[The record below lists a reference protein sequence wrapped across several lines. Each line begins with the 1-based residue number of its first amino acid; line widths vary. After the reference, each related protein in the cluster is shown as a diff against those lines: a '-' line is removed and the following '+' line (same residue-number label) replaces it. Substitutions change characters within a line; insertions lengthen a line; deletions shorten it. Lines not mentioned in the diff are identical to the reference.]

1 MPNPC
6 VREYN
11 KSERLTYIHGP
22 DTEKTTQGISDILF
36 KGQNNDLFMIFN
48 TSEVSVVNLKPD
60 DKAWKLGVL
69 NLNPEDKQSLPFPG
83 HHYEAQN
90 AFESLK
96 DISKDAVGHI
106 QVE

>member
-22 DTEKTTQGISDILF
+22 DNEKTTQGISDILF

-48 TSEVSVVNLKPD
+48 TSEVSVESYKPD
-60 DKAWKLGVL
+60 DGTWKLGVL
-69 NLNPEDKQSLPFPG
+69 NLNPEDKRSLPFPS
-83 HHYEAQN
+83 HHYDAQD
-90 AFESLK
+90 AFDSVKGINKE
-96 DISKDAVGHI
+96 AVGHI
-106 QVE
+106 

>member
-1 MPNPC
+1 
-6 VREYN
+6 
-11 KSERLTYIHGP
+11 
-22 DTEKTTQGISDILF
+22 
-36 KGQNNDLFMIFN
+36 MIFN

-69 NLNPEDKQSLPFPG
+69 NLNPEDRNSSPFPG